1 MVVDVPDEVGGGSR
15 VDGVQEERDLL
26 AAFVEGGGDPAQVA
40 RQKLQADT
48 DTVSGGGGHG
58 KPNPEQWA

>member
-26 AAFVEGGGDPAQVA
+26 AAFVEAHHPDAVA
-40 RQKLQADT
+40 SLAAVLEPFGRHLLKKY
-48 DTVSGGGGHG
+48 G
-58 KPNPEQWA
+58 